1 MPLNAIIILQN
12 DPTLQALI
20 LKKIQSKN
28 GIGKQLNEVPG
39 DYVWSNELI
48 ICDERDLNAD
58 VFKTNTNLVEAI
70 DNMEVLMVIIGKS
83 MRFTWTPINV
93 QRIEQDVK
101 VEGNIVNIINK
112 WLIISEKRNKREKV
126 IANKLNRLFYILHEF
141 EKKEEIYMIDIIKVT
156 GVSKR
161 TIQRDFQL
169 IKEMLINKD
178 IVFDENNGT
187 YTMYNIIKNAW

>member
-1 MPLNAIIILQN
+1 MPLNATIIIQN

-20 LKKIQSKN
+20 LKEIQSKN
-28 GIGKQLNEVPG
+28 GIGQQLNEVPG

-101 VEGNIVNIINK
+101 VEGNVVHIINK
-112 WLIISEKRNKREKV
+112 WLIINEKRNKREKV

-141 EKKEEIYMIDIIKVT
+141 EKKEEIYMNDIIKAT

-161 TIQRDFQL
+161 TVQRDFQL

-178 IVFDENNGT
+178 IVFDENDGT
-187 YTMYNIIKNAW
+187 YSIHDIIKNVW

>member
-1 MPLNAIIILQN
+1 MPLNAIIIIQN

-28 GIGKQLNEVPG
+28 GIGQQLNEVPG

-83 MRFTWTPINV
+83 MRFTLTPINV

-101 VEGNIVNIINK
+101 VEGNIVNIINN
-112 WLIISEKRNKREKV
+112 WLIINEKRNKREKV
-126 IANKLNRLFYILHEF
+126 IANKLNRLFYILNEF